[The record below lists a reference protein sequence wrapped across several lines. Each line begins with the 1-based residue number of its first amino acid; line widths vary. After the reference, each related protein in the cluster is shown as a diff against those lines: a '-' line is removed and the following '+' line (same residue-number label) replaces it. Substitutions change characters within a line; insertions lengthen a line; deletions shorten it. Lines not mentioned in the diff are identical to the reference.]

1 MAQPR
6 DEGRAI
12 QQGCQPEGAWP
23 ALVKK
28 TYTSPS
34 FVEYGTIAKL
44 TQAGGATAAD
54 GPVGFMMSCL

>member
-1 MAQPR
+1 MIQPR
-6 DEGRAI
+6 EEGRSI
-12 QQGCQPEGAWP
+12 QQDCQPEGARP

-28 TYTSPS
+28 TYMSPNL
-34 FVEYGTIAKL
+34 VEYGSIAKL